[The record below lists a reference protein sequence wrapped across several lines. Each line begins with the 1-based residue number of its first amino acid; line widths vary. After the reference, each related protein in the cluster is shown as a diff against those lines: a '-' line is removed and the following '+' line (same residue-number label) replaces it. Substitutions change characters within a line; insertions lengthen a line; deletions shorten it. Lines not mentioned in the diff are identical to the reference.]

1 MAEGKVDHVVVD
13 SGAFIR
19 NAPIRD
25 IAENV
30 YSLHGVVSEIRD
42 KETKQRLEVL
52 PYQIVFKEPSVE
64 NVRQVT
70 EFSKKTG
77 DYPSLSA
84 VDIKV
89 LALTLQLEKQHV
101 GTEHIKTE
109 PEKKP
114 TFFASQK
121 PLDRVTDLPG
131 WVVTPRPDKDE
142 NTKTSLISEG
152 QVEDEIADQDT
163 DKQGILQEGDQT
175 ANDEKVDGDKI
186 VEKTS
191 EGGSDNVEPENVIAE
206 VEGQLKKIE
215 LTIEG
220 NRVEEEDIG
229 EEEEEGDEDDDEDD
243 DDDDDEGWITP
254 SNIHKVKRNATLGST
269 EPREVKVGCITTD
282 FAMQNV
288 LIQMGLHVISVE
300 GFLIRR
306 AKSYVLRCH
315 ACYKVTS
322 EMMRQFCPNCGN
334 RTLTKLTCS
343 VDSDGTV
350 RYHFSRRR
358 PLCTRGLIHP
368 LPAPQGGKHAHN
380 PHLHED
386 QRAPQ
391 QRVARKAR
399 GKTDVWTED
408 YFVHSSP
415 FATRDVMSRSAH
427 LGIREGPG
435 YTNFRSRQNPN
446 EVKKHKKRNRK
457 K

>member
-1 MAEGKVDHVVVD
+1 MAEGKVEHVVVD

-30 YSLHGVVSEIRD
+30 YSLQGVVSEIRD
-42 KETKQRLEVL
+42 KETRQRLEVL
-52 PYQIVFKEPSVE
+52 PYQIAFKEPSVE

-114 TFFASQK
+114 TYFATQK
-121 PLDRVTDLPG
+121 PLERVTDLPG
-131 WVVTPRPDKDE
+131 WVVTTKQDKDAK
-142 NTKTSLISEG
+142 NSTPLISEG
-152 QVEDEIADQDT
+152 QVEDEVVGKDT
-163 DKQGILQEGDQT
+163 DKLNILQDGGQT
-175 ANDEKVDGDKI
+175 ATDEKQD
-186 VEKTS
+186 VEITSNKSEVLDCLS
-191 EGGSDNVEPENVIAE
+191 EGTADNVSE
-206 VEGQLKKIE
+206 VEGQLQKLE

-229 EEEEEGDEDDDEDD
+229 EEEEEEDEEEED

-254 SNIHKVKRNATLGST
+254 SNIHKLKRNATLGSMET
-269 EPREVKVGCITTD
+269 REVKVGCITTD

-322 EMMRQFCPNCGN
+322 EMMREFCPNCGN

-343 VDSDGTV
+343 VDSDGTI

-358 PLCTRGLIHP
+358 PLNTRGLIHP

-380 PHLHED
+380 PRLHED

-446 EVKKHKKRNRK
+446 EVKRHKKRNRK

>member
-1 MAEGKVDHVVVD
+1 MAEGKVEHVVVD

-30 YSLHGVVSEIRD
+30 YSLQGVVSEIRD
-42 KETKQRLEVL
+42 KETRQRLEVL
-52 PYQIVFKEPSVE
+52 PYQIAFKEPSVE

-114 TFFASQK
+114 TYFATQK
-121 PLDRVTDLPG
+121 PLERVTDLPG
-131 WVVTPRPDKDE
+131 WVVT
-142 NTKTSLISEG
+142 TK
-152 QVEDEIADQDT
+152 Q
-163 DKQGILQEGDQT
+163 
-175 ANDEKVDGDKI
+175 
-186 VEKTS
+186 
-191 EGGSDNVEPENVIAE
+191 
-206 VEGQLKKIE
+206 

-229 EEEEEGDEDDDEDD
+229 EEEEEEDEEEED

-254 SNIHKVKRNATLGST
+254 SNIHKLKRNATLGSMET
-269 EPREVKVGCITTD
+269 REVKVGCITTD

-322 EMMRQFCPNCGN
+322 EMMREFCPNCGN

-343 VDSDGTV
+343 VDSDGTI

-358 PLCTRGLIHP
+358 PLNTRGLIHP

-380 PHLHED
+380 PRLHED

-446 EVKKHKKRNRK
+446 EVKRHKKRNRK

>member
-30 YSLHGVVSEIRD
+30 YSLQGVVSEIRD
-42 KETKQRLEVL
+42 KETRQRLEVL

-101 GTEHIKTE
+101 GTEHIKTV

-114 TFFASQK
+114 TYFASQK
-121 PLDRVTDLPG
+121 PLERVTDLPG
-131 WVVTPRPDKDE
+131 WVVTPRQDKDAH
-142 NTKTSLISEG
+142 LISEG
-152 QVEDEIADQDT
+152 QVEDGVSGQGTEKQNVSQD
-163 DKQGILQEGDQT
+163 GDQT
-175 ANDEKVDGDKI
+175 DDEKEDGEKI
-186 VEKTS
+186 VEKPSDSS
-191 EGGSDNVEPENVIAE
+191 EGKKDDVEPDAVVE
-206 VEGQLKKIE
+206 VEGQLKKLE

-220 NRVEEEDIG
+220 NTVEEGDIG
-229 EEEEEGDEDDDEDD
+229 EEEEDDDDEEDDDED

-254 SNIHKVKRNATLGST
+254 SNIHKLKKNATLGST
-269 EPREVKVGCITTD
+269 GPREVKVGCITTD

-315 ACYKVTS
+315 ACFKVTS
-322 EMMRQFCPNCGN
+322 EMMREFCPNCGN
-334 RTLTKLTCS
+334 HTLTKLTCS
-343 VDSDGTV
+343 VDSDGAI
-350 RYHFSRRR
+350 RYHFSRSR
-358 PLCTRGLIHP
+358 PLNTRGLIHP

-380 PHLHED
+380 PRLHED

-435 YTNFRSRQNPN
+435 YTNYRSRQNPN
-446 EVKKHKKRNRK
+446 EVKRHKKRNRK